1 MIYVNKNLRFDIIS
15 SRGLKKKAKMSSC
28 EHIEQK
34 LKSSSDLGDL
44 THLVRPIIV
53 LVL

>member
-1 MIYVNKNLRFDIIS
+1 
-15 SRGLKKKAKMSSC
+15 MSSC

-44 THLVRPIIV
+44 THLVRHRFYKISERGRGVCSVDPEKM
-53 LVL
+53 